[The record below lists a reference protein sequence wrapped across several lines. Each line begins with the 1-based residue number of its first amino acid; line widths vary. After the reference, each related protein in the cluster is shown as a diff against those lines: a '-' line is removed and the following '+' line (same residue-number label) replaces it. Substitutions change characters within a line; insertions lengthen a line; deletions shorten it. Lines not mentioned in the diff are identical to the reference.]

1 MAEKLSNK
9 IIRLIKNDILAGKWK
24 EGDKMPSEFELMELY
39 AVGRSTIREA
49 IKSLADAGVLRV
61 QQGSGT
67 FVNAVTD
74 SDTIDQRLKR
84 AAFDEINAVR
94 RMLELEIVTLA
105 SKHRSEDNLQ
115 EIEIRLQQRKD
126 AIMAEERLACIDA
139 DIAFHTA
146 VAKASSNSVLAD
158 LYHSFSIII
167 RDFFEKREKQG
178 VSHFAMSH
186 HLHEALYNAIAKGD
200 ADTARNIT
208 TEILKNNY

>member
-1 MAEKLSNK
+1 
-9 IIRLIKNDILAGKWK
+9 
-24 EGDKMPSEFELMELY
+24 
-39 AVGRSTIREA
+39 
-49 IKSLADAGVLRV
+49 
-61 QQGSGT
+61 
-67 FVNAVTD
+67 
-74 SDTIDQRLKR
+74 LKR

-126 AIMAEERLACIDA
+126 AIMAEGRLACIDA

-178 VSHFAMSH
+178 ISHFAMSH

-200 ADTARNIT
+200 AEAARNIT